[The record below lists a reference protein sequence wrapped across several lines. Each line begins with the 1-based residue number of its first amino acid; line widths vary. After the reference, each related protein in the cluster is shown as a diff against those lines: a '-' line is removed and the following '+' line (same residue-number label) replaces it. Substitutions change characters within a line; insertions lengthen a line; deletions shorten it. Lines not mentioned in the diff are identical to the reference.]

1 MREQNL
7 TAIFS
12 SERLKLKKTKRYS
25 LLFSVTLAA
34 PVLAYL
40 IGGVLIFIPF
50 TLYWWEALFLFLL
63 GGLLFLSDVKREK
76 SAGDFQNIESTAVK
90 KQIYFAKV
98 ALNFRTLFEASFIL
112 FGAIYLVALLYGGL
126 LRAESL
132 RLIVVILALLVTSLW
147 NIFFIYYL
155 SNWLN
160 ASLVVVI
167 NSLLCLFIAPLVAQT
182 KLWLLFPYTY
192 HYKVAEALIGLKPN
206 GVQSPD
212 FLNIDW
218 GMFGSS
224 VGSALLSAVLFSWL
238 LGRRSDVQNSKK

>member
-1 MREQNL
+1 ME
-7 TAIFS
+7 
-12 SERLKLKKTKRYS
+12 
-25 LLFSVTLAA
+25 
-34 PVLAYL
+34 YL
-40 IGGVLIFIPF
+40 
-50 TLYWWEALFLFLL
+50 
-63 GGLLFLSDVKREK
+63 
-76 SAGDFQNIESTAVK
+76 
-90 KQIYFAKV
+90 
-98 ALNFRTLFEASFIL
+98 
-112 FGAIYLVALLYGGL
+112 
-126 LRAESL
+126 
-132 RLIVVILALLVTSLW
+132 
-147 NIFFIYYL
+147 FIYYL

-192 HYKVAEALIGLKPN
+192 HYKVVEALIGLKPN

-212 FLNIDW
+212 FLNVDW

>member
-12 SERLKLKKTKRYS
+12 SERLKLKKTRRYS

-63 GGLLFLSDVKREK
+63 DSLLFLSDVKREK
-76 SAGDFQNIESTAVK
+76 SAGNFQNITSTAVK
-90 KQIYFAKV
+90 KQVYFAKV
-98 ALNFRTLFEASFIL
+98 AFNFRALFGASSIL
-112 FGAIYLVALLYGGL
+112 FGTIYLVALLYGGL
-126 LRAESL
+126 SQVESL
-132 RLIVVILALLVTSLW
+132 QLIAVILALLVTSLW

-160 ASLVVVI
+160 ASLIVVI

-182 KLWLLFPYTY
+182 KLWSLFPYTY
-192 HYKVAEALIGLKPN
+192 HYKVVEALIGLKPN

-212 FLNIDW
+212 FLNVDW
-218 GMFGSS
+218 KMLGSS
-224 VGSALLSAVLFSWL
+224 VILALLSAVLFSWL
-238 LGRRSDVQNSKK
+238 LGRRANV

>member
-12 SERLKLKKTKRYS
+12 SERLKLKKTRRYS

-63 GGLLFLSDVKREK
+63 DSLLFLSDVKREK
-76 SAGDFQNIESTAVK
+76 SAGNFQNITSTAVK
-90 KQIYFAKV
+90 KQVYFAKV
-98 ALNFRTLFEASFIL
+98 AFNFRALFGASSIL
-112 FGAIYLVALLYGGL
+112 FGTIYLVALLYGGL
-126 LRAESL
+126 SQVESL
-132 RLIVVILALLVTSLW
+132 QLIAVILALLVTSLW

-160 ASLVVVI
+160 ASLIVVI

-182 KLWLLFPYTY
+182 KLWSLFPYTY
-192 HYKVAEALIGLKPN
+192 HYKVVEALIGLKPN
-206 GVQSPD
+206 GV
-212 FLNIDW
+212 
-218 GMFGSS
+218 
-224 VGSALLSAVLFSWL
+224 
-238 LGRRSDVQNSKK
+238 

>member
-12 SERLKLKKTKRYS
+12 SERLKLKKTRRYS

-63 GGLLFLSDVKREK
+63 DSLLFLSDVKREK
-76 SAGDFQNIESTAVK
+76 SAGNFQNITSTAVK
-90 KQIYFAKV
+90 KQVYFAKV
-98 ALNFRTLFEASFIL
+98 AFNFRALFGASSIL
-112 FGAIYLVALLYGGL
+112 FGTIYLVALLYGGL
-126 LRAESL
+126 SQVESL
-132 RLIVVILALLVTSLW
+132 QLIAVILALLVTSLW

-160 ASLVVVI
+160 ASLIVVI

-182 KLWLLFPYTY
+182 KLWSLFPYTY
-192 HYKVAEALIGLKPN
+192 HYKIVEALIGLKPN

-212 FLNIDW
+212 FLNVDW
-218 GMFGSS
+218 KMLGSS
-224 VGSALLSAVLFSWL
+224 VILALLSAVLFSWL
-238 LGRRSDVQNSKK
+238 LGRRANV